1 MTKNNNRRQ
10 AFPYGP
16 KQQGLD
22 RTMKLPTALCLAAA
36 LVVVSAC
43 SKKPSEITAT
53 YVSPAPYQKMNCE
66 EISDEVHRVSR
77 HARELTGQQ
86 ESKAE
91 RDTMVAAGGILL
103 FWPALFFLGGSG
115 ASEAEIAQLKGT
127 MNALEDASRAK
138 KCGIRFR

>member
-1 MTKNNNRRQ
+1 MTVKNDRRQ
-10 AFPYGP
+10 ALSYGP
-16 KQQGLD
+16 NHRGLD
-22 RTMKLPTALCLAAA
+22 RAIKLSTALCLAAA
-36 LVVVSAC
+36 LAVASAC

-66 EISDEVHRVSR
+66 EISEEVHRVSR
-77 HARELTGQQ
+77 HARELSGQQ
-86 ESKAE
+86 EGKAE